1 MTQLLEP
8 YSILEIS
15 LARLN
20 AGEDLETVLADYPQQ
35 AAEMR
40 PLLIAA
46 LKASRSGV
54 PLRVPASAQIDSRT
68 RFLAEAQ
75 RRQTKPKGFLPRFNF
90 AYAAIAIIILLF
102 AGIYGT
108 SLASA
113 ETVPGETLYPVKR
126 VVEQAQLALTTDQT
140 SRLDLEEEFD
150 RRRVAEAEVLEQ
162 EGRIESVTVAGP
174 LEEMADQSW
183 SVGGVKLNLTSDQ
196 QALARTLLGSYIEV
210 KGKIRGEEGI
220 EVENLELR
228 LFTFT
233 GKLEAIN
240 TNEWTV
246 SGVKVLVMEST
257 QISGKPRIGRRVEL
271 TTLYYDE
278 DYFLALTVRVSGNES
293 NGTGSKEKNKG
304 SDDPVEIKSTEDRTE
319 NTPEATRT
327 PDPDDKDPTSDS
339 DSVKTSDSDDD
350 HRLTETP
357 KPDEEH
363 QPTNTPD

>member
-1 MTQLLEP
+1 MTQLFEP
-8 YSILEIS
+8 YSILEIC

-20 AGEDLETVLADYPQQ
+20 AGENLETVLADYPQQ

-90 AYAAIAIIILLF
+90 AYAAIAIIIIIF

-108 SLASA
+108 GLASA

-126 VVEQAQLALTTDQT
+126 VVEQAQLALTTDQIT
-140 SRLDLEEEFD
+140 RLDLEEEFD
-150 RRRVAEAEVLEQ
+150 RRRVAEVEELKQ
-162 EGRIESVTVAGP
+162 EGRTESVTVAGP
-174 LEEMADQSW
+174 LEELADLSW
-183 SVGGVKLNLTSDQ
+183 SVGGVKLNLTPDQ
-196 QALARTLLGSYIEV
+196 LALARTLLGSYIEV

-240 TNEWTV
+240 ANEWIV
-246 SGVKVLVMEST
+246 SGVKVLVMDST

-271 TTLYYDE
+271 TTLHYDE

-293 NGTGSKEKNKG
+293 NGAGSKEKNKG
-304 SDDPVEIKSTEDRTE
+304 SDNPVETESVEDRPE
-319 NTPEATRT
+319 NTLEVTQT
-327 PDPDDKDPTSDS
+327 PVSEEKDSSGGGDS
-339 DSVKTSDSDDD
+339 DKTPDSDDD

-357 KPDEEH
+357 KPNEEH
-363 QPTNTPD
+363 EQTKTPD